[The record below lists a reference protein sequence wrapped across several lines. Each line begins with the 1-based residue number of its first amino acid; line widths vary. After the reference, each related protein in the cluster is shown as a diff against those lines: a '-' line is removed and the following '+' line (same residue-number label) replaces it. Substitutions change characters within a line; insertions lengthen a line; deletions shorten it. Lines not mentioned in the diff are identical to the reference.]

1 MKMAAGKT
9 RNRRGG
15 PVWPPSLPRRG
26 APTNCEGIRI
36 FIGDTE
42 DRVST
47 GGHDDR
53 ISRDLLRK
61 RRRLFRKQRRAQ
73 NA

>member
-1 MKMAAGKT
+1 MSTLA
-9 RNRRGG
+9 
-15 PVWPPSLPRRG
+15 PSLASRWAQARPIPEDP
-26 APTNCEGIRI
+26 AVTMALLHH
-36 FIGDTE
+36 GDTE